1 MIAVGEEE
9 TPLDAYAR
17 ETLQRLPLADA
28 TLSLWAYVLQP
39 SFLAQVFAQYR
50 GRSFED
56 TLTFA
61 RFVDLIGDALLEHEG
76 SGRQSFT
83 RAREHGR
90 LPTSNE
96 AVYGKLRRVPLSLSL
111 GFFTEGTARLRAL
124 LPPLHVATALPV
136 SVADLTVVVGDGKT
150 LKRVAKRLL
159 PARGAAG
166 KVYGG
171 KLLVAFLPSQGV
183 AVAIVA
189 DPDGERNECRL
200 VPQIVEQTR
209 QVVSGPRLWVLDRQ
223 FCDLVQTARC
233 SEGGDHFL
241 IRYHTK
247 VHFLGDATQPP
258 QVTQDTHGR
267 TVREDW
273 GWLGVET
280 NARRRFVRRLTLT
293 RPGEE
298 TVILV
303 TDLLDAAPYPA
314 ADLLTVYL
322 ARWGIE
328 QVFQQITEVFAL
340 RRLIGSTPQATVFQA
355 AFCLL
360 LYNMVQVMRGYI
372 ALAQPQPCVAAEV
385 STEQIFYDVQREL
398 TAVSVLVPPAMVVAA
413 YTEEL
418 SREALCQRLHSL
430 LSSVWTPRWRK
441 AVNAK
446 PRPKVAK
453 AKQSGAHTSM
463 HRLLERARQERCTET
478 AAA

>member
-1 MIAVGEEE
+1 MIAEGTAER
-9 TPLDAYAR
+9 PLDAYAR

-39 SFLAQVFAQYR
+39 TFLAQVFAEYR

-61 RFVDLIGDALLEHEG
+61 RFVDLIGDALVEHKG

-83 RAREHGR
+83 RAQEQGT
-90 LPTSNE
+90 LATSSE

-111 GFFTEGTARLRAL
+111 GFFIEGTARLRTL
-124 LPPLHVATALPV
+124 LPPQHLAAELPA
-136 SVADLTVVVGDGKT
+136 SMAALTVVVGDGKT

-183 AVAIVA
+183 AVAMAA

-200 VPQIVEQTR
+200 VPQVVEQTR
-209 QVVSGPRLWVLDRQ
+209 HVVSGPRLWVLDRQ

-247 VHFLGDATQPP
+247 VRFCPDPAQSAV
-258 QVTQDTHGR
+258 VTQDAQGR
-267 TVREDW
+267 RVVEDW
-273 GWLGVET
+273 GWLGAES
-280 NARRRFVRRLTLT
+280 NQSRRFVRRLTLT

-298 TVILV
+298 AIILV
-303 TDLLDAAPYPA
+303 TDLLDAGRTPA

-328 QVFQQITEVFAL
+328 RVFQQITEVFAL

-372 ALAQPQPCVAAEV
+372 ALAQPQPCRAEDV
-385 STEQIFYDVQREL
+385 SAEQLFYDVQREL
-398 TAVSVLVPPAMVVAA
+398 TAVRVLVPPSMVVAA
-413 YTEEL
+413 YTEER
-418 SREALCQRLHSL
+418 SQEELCQHLHGL
-430 LSSVWTPRWRK
+430 LDSVWTPRWRK
-441 AVNAK
+441 AVNTK
-446 PRPKVAK
+446 PRPKVAT
-453 AKQSGAHTSM
+453 AKRSGAHTSM
-463 HRLLERARQERCTET
+463 HRLLHAARQEHRTE
-478 AAA
+478 AAIA

>member
-1 MIAVGEEE
+1 MIAVGAEEQ
-9 TPLDAYAR
+9 PLDTYAR

-39 SFLAQVFAQYR
+39 TFLAQVFAEYR
-50 GRSFED
+50 GRSFEE

-61 RFVDLIGDALLEHEG
+61 RFVDLIGDALVEHEG
-76 SGRQSFT
+76 SGRQSFS
-83 RAREHGR
+83 RAQEQGT
-90 LPTSNE
+90 LATSSE

-124 LPPLHVATALPV
+124 LPPQHVAAEMPASLAAV
-136 SVADLTVVVGDGKT
+136 TVVVGDGKT

-183 AVAIVA
+183 AVAMAA

-200 VPQIVEQTR
+200 VPQMVEQTR
-209 QVVSGPRLWVLDRQ
+209 QVVSGSRLWVLDRQ

-233 SEGGDHFL
+233 SEDGDHFL

-247 VHFLGDATQPP
+247 VGFCPDLTQPAA
-258 QVTQDTHGR
+258 VTQDAQGR
-267 TVREDW
+267 RIAEEW
-273 GWLGVET
+273 GWLGAES
-280 NARRRFVRRLTLT
+280 NRSRRFVRRLTLT
-293 RPGEE
+293 RPEQE
-298 TVILV
+298 AIRLV
-303 TDLLDAAPYPA
+303 TDLLDAARYPA

-328 QVFQQITEVFAL
+328 RVFQQITEVFAL

-360 LYNMVQVMRGYI
+360 LYNMVQVLRGYI
-372 ALAQPQPCVAAEV
+372 ATTQPPPCRAEAL
-385 STEQIFYDVQREL
+385 SGEQLFYDVQREL
-398 TAVSVLVPPAMVVAA
+398 TAVSVLIPAPMVVVA

-418 SREALCQRLHSL
+418 SREELCQRLHSL
-430 LSSVWTPRWRK
+430 LDSVWTPRWRK
-441 AVNAK
+441 AVNTK

-453 AKQSGAHTSM
+453 AKRSGAHTSM
-463 HRLLERARQERCTET
+463 HRLLHAARQEHRAET
-478 AAA
+478 AVA

>member
-1 MIAVGEEE
+1 MIAVGEAE

-61 RFVDLIGDALLEHEG
+61 RFVELMGDALLAHDG

-83 RAREHGR
+83 RAREHGT

-183 AVAIVA
+183 VVAMAA

-233 SEGGDHFL
+233 SEDGDHFL

-247 VHFLGDATQPP
+247 VHFLGEATQLAK
-258 QVTQDTHGR
+258 VTQDVHGR

-273 GWLGVET
+273 GWLGAAT
-280 NARRRFVRRLTLT
+280 NARRRFVRRLTVT

-298 TVILV
+298 TVSLV
-303 TDLLDAAPYPA
+303 TDLLDATRYPA

-328 QVFQQITEVFAL
+328 RVFQQITEVFAL

-360 LYNMVQVMRGYI
+360 LYNMVQVLRGYI
-372 ALAQPQPCVAAEV
+372 VTAQPQPCVAEEV
-385 STEQIFYDVQREL
+385 SAEQIFYDVQREL
-398 TAVSVLVPPAMVVAA
+398 TAVSVLVPPPMVVAA
-413 YTEEL
+413 YAEEL

-430 LSSVWTPRWRK
+430 LSPVWTPRWRK
-441 AVNAK
+441 AGNVK
-446 PRPKVAK
+446 PRPKVTK

-463 HRLLERARQERCTET
+463 HRLLERARQERYTET

>member
-1 MIAVGEEE
+1 MIAVGEEA

-28 TLSLWAYVLQP
+28 AFSLWAYVLQP
-39 SFLAQVFAQYR
+39 RFLAQVFAQYR

-61 RFVDLIGDALLEHEG
+61 RFVDLIGEALLEHEG

-83 RAREHGR
+83 RAQEQGT
-90 LPTSNE
+90 LATSSE

-124 LPPLHVATALPV
+124 LPPQHLATALPA

-171 KLLVAFLPSQGV
+171 KLLVAFLPTQGV
-183 AVAIVA
+183 AVALAA

-200 VPQIVEQTR
+200 VPQVVEHVR

-241 IRYHTK
+241 IRYHQK
-247 VHFLGDATQPP
+247 VQFCPDPTLPAVVTPDAQ
-258 QVTQDTHGR
+258 GR
-267 TVREDW
+267 TIREEW
-273 GWLGVET
+273 GWLGAAT
-280 NARRRFVRRLTLT
+280 NTRRRFVRRLTLT
-293 RPGEE
+293 RPGTEAI
-298 TVILV
+298 ILV
-303 TDLLDAAPYPA
+303 TDLLDAARYPA
-314 ADLLTVYL
+314 ADLLSVYL

-328 QVFQQITEVFAL
+328 RVFQQITEVFAL

-360 LYNMVQVMRGYI
+360 LYNMVQVLRGYI
-372 ALAQPQPCVAAEV
+372 ATAQPQPCLAEEV
-385 STEQIFYDVQREL
+385 SAEQLFYDVQREL
-398 TAVSVLVPPAMVVAA
+398 TAVSVLVPPPMVVAA
-413 YTEEL
+413 YTAEL
-418 SREALCQRLHSL
+418 SQEGLCQRLHAVLDSL
-430 LSSVWTPRWRK
+430 WTPRWRK
-441 AVNAK
+441 AVNTK

-463 HRLLERARQERCTET
+463 HRLLQAARQQRRTET